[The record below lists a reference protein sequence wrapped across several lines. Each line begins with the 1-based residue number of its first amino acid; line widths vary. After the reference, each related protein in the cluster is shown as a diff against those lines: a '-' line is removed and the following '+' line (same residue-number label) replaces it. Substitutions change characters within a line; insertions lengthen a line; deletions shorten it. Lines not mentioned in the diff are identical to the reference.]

1 MDEFQR
7 PRWYSVDGRTL
18 PSLLRGEN
26 YGDVA
31 DLLERADGD
40 DEKTIAALVY
50 GVATTT
56 GEPKAI
62 MEQMLAGYQVAFELP
77 APDEGQVLAASISDS
92 PLADSLGRIADFTGH
107 STKSLLALMFG
118 RIDGSEDVD
127 DQIQRGAARLIA
139 FVAVAEAA
147 MPEGDS
153 AQLVKLINDAFAA
166 GLDEQEIALA
176 TARMNQL
183 DVARLIRR
191 SQ

>member
-1 MDEFQR
+1 MDDSQR

-31 DLLERADGD
+31 DLLERAADD

-56 GEPKAI
+56 GEPKEI

-77 APDEGQVLAASISDS
+77 APAEGRILAASISDS
-92 PLADSLGRIADFTGH
+92 PLADSLGRIADFIGH
-107 STKSLLALMFG
+107 STDSILRTAFG
-118 RIDGSEDVD
+118 TIDDSKDVD
-127 DQIQRGAARLIA
+127 EQIQRGAARLLA

-147 MPEGDS
+147 MPEGDPN
-153 AQLVKLINDAFAA
+153 ALPQLIKDAFAA